1 MGAQLE
7 ITLIGRQGCHL
18 CLLAQD
24 TLAQVIARF
33 AAEFPN
39 TQYTVNDLDV
49 DSDQELL
56 DAYSD
61 EVPVLLINGQQVAFL
76 KIEPDRV
83 FAKLVSLVD
92 A

>member
-1 MGAQLE
+1 M
-7 ITLIGRQGCHL
+7 
-18 CLLAQD
+18 
-24 TLAQVIARF
+24 
-33 AAEFPN
+33 
-39 TQYTVNDLDV
+39 NDLDV